1 MTTFSYDAINESGAN
16 VNGTIEA
23 DSLEIAEHLLL
34 SRGYIP
40 TAVSATSIAGS
51 GGISVLSRIQG
62 MLDTVKT
69 GDLILFTKQFRS
81 MMQAGVPILRLLQ
94 VLENQTQSKVL
105 LGVIIRMSQDIKAGS
120 TLYES
125 MKRHPAVF
133 SPLYLSM
140 VHAGEISGSVPDILG
155 RLIGIIEHEAKIKGD
170 IKSAMQYPFIVLIA
184 LGIAFFVLLTFVIP
198 KFVTIFAK
206 AGLTLP
212 LPTKIAMLMYQLL
225 ANYWYLLIG
234 GAVGLIV
241 ALLFYLRTP
250 AGRYAKD
257 RLVLKLP
264 MFGPLFQKAAMS
276 RFASIFAILQASGV
290 PVMQAMEVLQGT
302 IGNAAISAEFDKV
315 RERIQEG
322 QGIAGPLGA
331 AKYFTP
337 MVVDMIAIGEESG
350 NIEDMLHQISLHYDD
365 EVAYAVKSLSD
376 MIGPVLIVGLAA
388 VVGFFALAIFL
399 PMWDL
404 TKMVKQ

>member
-1 MTTFSYDAINESGAN
+1 MANFSYQAINESGMN
-16 VNGTIEA
+16 IKGTIEA
-23 DSLEIAEHLLL
+23 DSVEMAENIL
-34 SRGYIP
+34 SSKGYIP
-40 TAVSATSIAGS
+40 TSVSAASGSRTGGDSIF
-51 GGISVLSRIQG
+51 SRIQEK
-62 MLDTVKT
+62 LSTVKI

-94 VLENQTQSKVL
+94 VLENQAENKVL
-105 LGVIIRMSQDIKAGS
+105 KGVVTQMSQDIKTGL
-120 TLYES
+120 TLHES

-140 VHAGEISGSVPDILG
+140 IHAGEISGTVPDILA
-155 RLIGIIEHEAKIKGD
+155 RLINIIEHEAKIKSD
-170 IKSAMQYPFIVLIA
+170 IKSALQYPIMVLVA
-184 LGIAFFVLLTFVIP
+184 LGVAFFVLLTFVIP
-198 KFVTIFAK
+198 KFASIFAK

-212 LPTKIAMLMYQLL
+212 LPTKIAMFMYQAL

-234 GAVGLIV
+234 GAVGLII
-241 ALLFYLRTP
+241 ALHFYLKTP
-250 AGRYAKD
+250 VGLYTKD
-257 RLVLKLP
+257 MLILKLP
-264 MFGPLFQKAAMS
+264 LFGPLFQKAAMS

-290 PVMQAMEVLQGT
+290 PVIQAMEVLSGT
-302 IGNAAISAEFDKV
+302 IGNAAISSEFDKV

-322 QGIAGPLGA
+322 QGISVPLGA

-337 MVVDMIAIGEESG
+337 MVVDMVAIGEESG
-350 NIEDMLHQISLHYDD
+350 NMEDMLRQISIHYDD
-365 EVAYAVKSLSD
+365 EVSYAVKRLSD

-388 VVGFFALAIFL
+388 VVGFFAMAIFL